1 MCLVFES
8 QQVSTVGLLRWPV
21 DVLARPKVLVTSRA
35 DEETVGIVH
44 AAIMVIK
51 ISFFYFA
58 NLLLYA
64 LPLTLAGFGVVEE
77 STAPEAFASFAAPL
91 VADTDAAWQLS
102 SALVQNSAF
111 LFVATILTFITFH
124 LGVVL
129 TRSSDGI
136 VRSLRTVSYSTGI
149 YLAVMFTVV
158 WYVATAP
165 NIRVADEFLLSI
177 QAEFFYFFIDLAGA
191 NLELPG
197 GRPEPVDLQQLTTV
211 GQAMFV
217 VLLLSAVYYLY
228 VLYLGARI
236 SHQTTRFE
244 AFVAVGFVTISPAIY
259 VLGVIIS
266 SIMLS

>member
-1 MCLVFES
+1 MA
-8 QQVSTVGLLRWPV
+8 TGLLRWPV
-21 DVLARPKVLVTSRA
+21 DVLARPKVLVASRA
-35 DEETVGIVH
+35 DEETDSVAHAIVTSLR
-44 AAIMVIK
+44 
-51 ISFFYFA
+51 ISVFYFA

-64 LPLTLAGFGVVEE
+64 LPLTIAGFGVVNE
-77 STAPEAFASFAAPL
+77 SAAPEGFAAFAEPL
-91 VADTDAAWQLS
+91 VNDPDAAWQLS

-111 LFVATILTFITFH
+111 LFVATVLTFVTFH

-165 NIRVADEFLLSI
+165 GIRVADEFLLAL
-177 QAEFFYFFIDLAGA
+177 QAEFFYFFIDLVGV

-197 GRPEPVDLQQLTTV
+197 GRPEAVDLGRLTRT

-236 SHQTTRFE
+236 SHQSTRLE
-244 AFVAVGFVTISPAIY
+244 AIIAVFFVTISPAIY
-259 VLGVIIS
+259 VLGVIVTS
-266 SIMLS
+266 TL